1 MSVFVPFIP
10 KKALPFMFV
19 KMSLTIT
26 ALVVAN
32 QERAKL
38 NMENPVVHDT
48 ELAIT
53 TAVEALRDIIRKD
66 KANE

>member
-1 MSVFVPFIP
+1 MPCIRDGVSGIICCW
-10 KKALPFMFV
+10 KLSSCARWIYL
-19 KMSLTIT
+19 
-26 ALVVAN
+26 LVVAN